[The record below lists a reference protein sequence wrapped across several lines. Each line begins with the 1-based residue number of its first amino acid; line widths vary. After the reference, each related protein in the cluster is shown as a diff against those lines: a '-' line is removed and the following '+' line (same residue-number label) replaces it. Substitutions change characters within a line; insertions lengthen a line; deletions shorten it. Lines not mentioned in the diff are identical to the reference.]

1 MLESEIER
9 QKICESDTV
18 RERERARETFR
29 GKMKTMNGGN
39 VAEKYW
45 RRPSQLVC
53 VYKVRQ
59 RGDFAL

>member
-29 GKMKTMNGGN
+29 KKMKTMNRGN
-39 VAEKYW
+39 VAEKCW
-45 RRPSQLVC
+45 RRPS
-53 VYKVRQ
+53 
-59 RGDFAL
+59 